1 MYNVPGRKNIYCF
14 KVNLNMYYKMS
25 CVHDEHGLGYGYDD
39 AGDELLAK
47 DVVRRQQWWLLPVP
61 DVLRI
66 LRRLAGVYVR
76 MDQQADIMACWLVY
90 IYMAFILTARAFSS
104 GLCHGLTG
112 RVGNGVLQVDVYRPC
127 CVRFLSP
134 SSSRWPTF
142 FQCCF
147 TNRELN
153 GSNHLPDSNIALFL
167 DSFDVK
173 GCANNSFK
181 TSASVLKPCVKL
193 CSKRS

>member
-1 MYNVPGRKNIYCF
+1 MCNVPGRKNIYFF

-25 CVHDEHGLGYGYDD
+25 CVHDEHRLGYGYDD

-104 GLCHGLTG
+104 SLFLWTLPLTHRLCWQW
-112 RVGNGVLQVDVYRPC
+112 R
-127 CVRFLSP
+127 
-134 SSSRWPTF
+134 SSSRRLSSMLCTF
-142 FQCCF
+142 SLTFVF
-147 TNRELN
+147 TLIDVL
-153 GSNHLPDSNIALFL
+153 SMLFYK
-167 DSFDVK
+167 SW
-173 GCANNSFK
+173 A
-181 TSASVLKPCVKL
+181 
-193 CSKRS
+193 

>member
-1 MYNVPGRKNIYCF
+1 MSTDWVMDLTMQAMSYWLKTSYVGNSGGYFLFRMCFGYCADLLEF
-14 KVNLNMYYKMS
+14 MS
-25 CVHDEHGLGYGYDD
+25 VWINKLTLWPVDLCTFTWPSFLLHVHF
-39 AGDELLAK
+39 
-47 DVVRRQQWWLLPVP
+47 
-61 DVLRI
+61 
-66 LRRLAGVYVR
+66 RLH
-76 MDQQADIMACWLVY
+76 C
-90 IYMAFILTARAFSS
+90 SC

-134 SSSRWPTF
+134 SSSRWSTF

-153 GSNHLPDSNIALFL
+153 GSNHFPDSNIALFL

>member
-1 MYNVPGRKNIYCF
+1 MCNVPGRKNIYFF

-25 CVHDEHGLGYGYDD
+25 CVHDEHRLGYGYDD

-104 GLCHGLTG
+104 SLFLWTLPRTH
-112 RVGNGVLQVDVYRPC
+112 RPC
-127 CVRFLSP
+127 WQWR
-134 SSSRWPTF
+134 SSRRLSSMLCTF
-142 FQCCF
+142 SLTFVF
-147 TNRELN
+147 TLIDVL
-153 GSNHLPDSNIALFL
+153 SMLFYK
-167 DSFDVK
+167 SW
-173 GCANNSFK
+173 A
-181 TSASVLKPCVKL
+181 
-193 CSKRS
+193 